1 MSLPKVNKPT
11 EEGFDVVEVELA
23 PPQLNLSAVDG
34 EANGTEDES
43 GGPVSEVV
51 DLKAKVKGSY
61 VTALA
66 SFLANNKTTIT
77 ATITMLVVA
86 VAAAVVSVSAKGAAA
101 GQKQKQLNQ
110 LQAFEE
116 NALDGYVQIPG
127 VGECEDSS
135 GNLYSYVGYY
145 RVSTKEECA
154 RLCAT
159 CPGPGDPNPTTGL
172 KLRGFELRVD
182 GFEECYCL
190 VDYGPTFDGTLCG
203 NDETNDEYDV
213 GTGEIVGVD
222 GNDEYLCWKFVGFGS
237 SKSSKTS
244 GYTSKSPK
252 SSTSPLNG

>member
-101 GQKQKQLNQ
+101 GQKLLQ

-116 NALDGYVQIPG
+116 STLDGYVQIPG
-127 VGECEDSS
+127 EGECEDIS

-145 RVSTKEECA
+145 DVLTKEDCA
-154 RLCAT
+154 RLCAV
-159 CPGPGDPNPTTGL
+159 CPGHGDPNPTTGL
-172 KLRGFELRVD
+172 TYRGFELRVD
-182 GFEECYCL
+182 EDECYCL
-190 VDYGPTFDGTLCG
+190 VDYGPSFDDTLCD